1 MRTTSRR
8 AIAFASASLLTAVFS
23 FAQTNDHL
31 IGGPPYGIPIALA
44 DNAVADSFKRAVIR
58 SMVAAF
64 SLTGPECA
72 AGQGSGD
79 PFPEL
84 AQANPQQQTN
94 PPATNQAPP
103 SLGDLGF
110 PTAQT
115 QGNTQEQARLDRR
128 SHMLKIHQ
136 RLGLITAVPLIATV
150 ITGTMAGGK
159 STSSTTRDLHASLG
173 SVTAGLY
180 FTTAY
185 FSLFAPRVAGTKT
198 RGPIRLHKALAW
210 IHGPGMILTPMLG
223 AMAFEQKSQ
232 GEKIHGIASA
242 HGAVA
247 IVTAAAYG
255 LAIASVSLK
264 F

>member
-1 MRTTSRR
+1 MKLPRTV
-8 AIAFASASLLTAVFS
+8 AVLVLFVSIVAVS
-23 FAQTNDHL
+23 FAQTTDADAAVTGFSND
-31 IGGPPYGIPIALA
+31 
-44 DNAVADSFKRAVIR
+44 AVAASLQGARER
-58 SMVAAF
+58 TMRAAF
-64 SLTGPECA
+64 SLTGLVSDAEPMPWNGLA
-72 AGQGSGD
+72 FFPNQAPGTRAPQTQQPAG
-79 PFPEL
+79 
-84 AQANPQQQTN
+84 
-94 PPATNQAPP
+94 NQAPP

-110 PTAQT
+110 PPAQT
-115 QGNTQEQARLDRR
+115 QGNAQEQARLDKR

-136 RLGLITAVPLIATV
+136 RLGLITAFPLVATV
-150 ITGTMAGGK
+150 ITGTFAGGR
-159 STSSTTRDLHASLG
+159 STSTTARDLHAGLG

-185 FSLFAPRVAGTKT
+185 FSVFAPRIPGTKT

-210 IHGPGMILTPMLG
+210 IHGPGMVLTPILG

-232 GEKIHGIASA
+232 GERIHGIASA

-247 IVTAAAYG
+247 VVTAAAYG